1 MKTSILAI
9 LLLFSGA
16 ISAQDA
22 VIEAF
27 EKSYASEA
35 RGNYAEAVKSLESVY
50 SESSYP
56 LNLRLGWLQ
65 YMKGDFIK
73 SKSYYE
79 KAIGLEKS
87 GIEARLGLIYPLTA
101 LNNQDEVIDVYHD
114 ILQIDPANTY
124 CHYQLA
130 VIYFQRKEYS
140 DAEEH
145 LLPVLRLY
153 PFDFDSNALLGSV
166 YVKMGKINEA
176 KTRYRLALQYNPYD
190 EGIREA
196 LSGL

>member
-1 MKTSILAI
+1 MKTSILAFM
-9 LLLFSGA
+9 LFFAGFL
-16 ISAQDA
+16 SAQDD

-27 EKSYASEA
+27 EKSYDFAA
-35 RGNYAEAVKSLESVY
+35 QGNYAEAINSLENVY

-56 LNLRLGWLQ
+56 LNLRLGWLE
-65 YMKGDFIK
+65 YKIGDFIK
-73 SKSYYE
+73 SKSYYQ
-79 KAIGLEKS
+79 KAINLEKS

-101 LNNQDEVIDVYHD
+101 LNNQEEVIKIYHE
-114 ILQIDPANTY
+114 ILDIDPNQTY
-124 CHYQLA
+124 SHYQLA
-130 VIYFQRKEYS
+130 YIYFQRKEYS
-140 DAEEH
+140 NAEAH
-145 LLPVLRLY
+145 LLKVLRLY

-190 EGIREA
+190 NEIKEA

>member
-1 MKTSILAI
+1 MKTSILA
-9 LLLFSGA
+9 LLLIFTGA
-16 ISAQDA
+16 LSAQDT

-27 EKSYASEA
+27 EKSYSYEA
-35 RGNYAEAVKSLESVY
+35 EGKYPEAIKSLENVY

-56 LNLRLGWLQ
+56 INLRLGWLQ

-79 KAIGLEKS
+79 KAIALEKS

-101 LNNQDEVIDVYHD
+101 LNNEDEVIDVYHD
-114 ILQIDPANTY
+114 ILEIDPANTY
-124 CHYQLA
+124 SHYRLA
-130 VIYFQRKEYS
+130 VIYFQRREFS

-176 KTRYRLALQYNPYD
+176 KARYALALQYNPYS
-190 EGIREA
+190 EEIREA
-196 LSGL
+196 LSNL